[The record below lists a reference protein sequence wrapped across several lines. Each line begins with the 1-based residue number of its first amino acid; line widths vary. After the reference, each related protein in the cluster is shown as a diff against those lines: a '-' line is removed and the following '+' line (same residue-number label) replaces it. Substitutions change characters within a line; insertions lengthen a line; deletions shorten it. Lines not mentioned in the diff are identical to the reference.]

1 MDKADITPALVSRL
15 VEAQFPQWAGLPV
28 TPVELDG
35 WDNTT
40 FRLGEEMSVRLP
52 SAERYAAQVDKEHRW
67 LPILARQLPL
77 AIAEPLAKGFP
88 GPGFPRPWSV
98 YRWLK
103 GDPATAERIT
113 NLVEFA
119 TELAGFLAALHRI
132 DPSGGP
138 APGTHNFFRG
148 GPLTTYDAETRNA
161 IAALGSSIDT
171 DGAQELWEA
180 ALRASWTGS
189 PVWVH
194 GDIGASNVLVDRGRL
209 SAVIDFGGLAVGD
222 PACDV
227 TIAWTFFSGQ
237 SRKAFHDGLPVDDAT
252 WARGRGW
259 ALWKALI
266 TLAEAAK
273 AGDREAEAAGL
284 RFGWRWSAGHVI
296 EAVLADHRG
305 RTG

>member
-1 MDKADITPALVSRL
+1 MDRADITPALVSNL
-15 VEAQFPQWAGLPV
+15 VAAQFPQWAALPV
-28 TPVELDG
+28 TPVEFDG
-35 WDNTT
+35 WDNMT

-67 LPILARQLPL
+67 LPILARQLPV
-77 AIAEPLAKGFP
+77 AIPEPLARGLP
-88 GPGFPRPWSV
+88 APGFPRPWSV

-103 GDPATAERIT
+103 GQPATAERIT

-119 TELAGFLAALHRI
+119 TDLAGFLAALHRI

-138 APGTHNFFRG
+138 PPGTHNFFRG
-148 GPLTTYDAETRNA
+148 GPLATYDAETRNA
-161 IAALGSSIDT
+161 IAALGSRIDT
-171 DGAQELWEA
+171 DGAQEVWEA

-194 GDIGASNVLVDRGRL
+194 GDVGASNVLVDRGRL

-227 TIAWTFFSGQ
+227 TIAWTFFSGP
-237 SRKAFHDGLPVDDAT
+237 SRKAFRDGLPVDGAT

-259 ALWKALI
+259 ALWKAVI
-266 TLAEAAK
+266 TLAEAAR
-273 AGDREAEAAGL
+273 ADDGDAEAAGL
-284 RFGWRWSAGHVI
+284 RFGWRWSARQVI